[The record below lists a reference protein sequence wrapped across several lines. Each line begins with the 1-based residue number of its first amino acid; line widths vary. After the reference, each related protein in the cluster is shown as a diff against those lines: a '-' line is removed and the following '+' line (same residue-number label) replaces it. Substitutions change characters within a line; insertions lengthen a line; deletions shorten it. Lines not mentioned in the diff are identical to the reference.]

1 MANGKKRVR
10 KNPVA
15 GGRPAYDEAPVTTI
29 PRKEGDSTGQTKAL
43 VDAQKGAPMAREAEQ
58 GVSGG
63 GQEQAGVQLPNAFEG
78 SGRVPIN
85 NMQPD
90 LRMQTS
96 MQPGLTAEDVDLLL
110 EEVQGIVPSYETAA
124 LMRRGAQPNPNMR
137 A

>member
-63 GQEQAGVQLPNAFEG
+63 GQEQAGVQLLNAFEG
-78 SGRVPIN
+78 SGRV
-85 NMQPD
+85 PD

-137 A
+137 P